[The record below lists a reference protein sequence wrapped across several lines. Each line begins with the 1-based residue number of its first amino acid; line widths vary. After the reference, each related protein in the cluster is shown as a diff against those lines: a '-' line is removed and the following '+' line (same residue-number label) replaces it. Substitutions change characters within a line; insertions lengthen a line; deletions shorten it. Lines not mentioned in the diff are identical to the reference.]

1 MRTSRPSRARPFS
14 TLAAT
19 ASAIRCG
26 RMWRRA
32 STASM
37 RTPGIP
43 RVNASISRARA
54 PQPTMTSR
62 VGVRSGCASGR
73 TGAAL
78 VDEPAGGLGG
88 DTGVAAIGV
97 RANGSPELLVER
109 RPTDEDDVVLP
120 DAAVLERLD
129 DDLHVRHGR
138 RQQRGHAQDVR
149 LVELERGDELLGIGV
164 DAEVEDLEAGAL
176 EHHPDEVLADVV
188 DVALDRADDDL
199 ADRLGPRLGQERPED
214 PH

>member
-1 MRTSRPSRARPFS
+1 MRTSRPSRARTFS

-19 ASAIRCG
+19 ASAISCG

-32 STASM
+32 STPSM

-43 RVNASISRARA
+43 RVSAIISRARA

-62 VGVRSGCASGR
+62 VGMRSGRVSGR

-97 RANGSPELLVER
+97 GTDSGPELLVQGR
-109 RPTDEDDVVLP
+109 AANQDDVVLP
-120 DAAVLERLD
+120 DATVLERLD

-138 RQQRGHAQDVR
+138 RQQRRHAEDV
-149 LVELERGDELLGIGV
+149 G
-164 DAEVEDLEAGAL
+164 
-176 EHHPDEVLADVV
+176 
-188 DVALDRADDDL
+188 
-199 ADRLGPRLGQERPED
+199 
-214 PH
+214 